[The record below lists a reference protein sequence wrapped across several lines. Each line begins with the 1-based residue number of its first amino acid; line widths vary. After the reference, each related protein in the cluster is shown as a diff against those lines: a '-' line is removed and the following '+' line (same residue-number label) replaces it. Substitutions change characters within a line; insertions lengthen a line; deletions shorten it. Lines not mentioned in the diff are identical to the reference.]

1 MINLREAFAEV
12 LKGRSLDAAEAES
25 VMGEVLDD
33 VVPDALVAGFLVAL
47 KMKGETAA
55 ELTGGARAM
64 RKRARPLALNNEKV
78 LDAAGKVVATG
89 SNVLDTAGTG
99 GDGAGTYNISTAAAM
114 VAATAGVPVAK
125 HGNRAISGRV
135 GAADVLER
143 FGVKIELD
151 AAGLKRCLEEAGCCF
166 VFAPAYHPA
175 LARLAL
181 LRRTLG
187 IRTIF
192 NLIAP
197 LANPARPLRQLLGVS
212 EPRLL
217 RPMAEALAALGVVHA
232 MVVHGDDGLDEI
244 SISTSTRV
252 IEVKGGELRAY
263 QIAPAEFGLTPAS
276 AASFLTADAA
286 EATELLR
293 RTLAGDPGPARD
305 VLALNAGAAI
315 YVGGR
320 ADTLLDGVARAREIL
335 ASGRALDTIE
345 RMRRASLGELVAPR

>member
-1 MINLREAFAEV
+1 MINLREAFAAV
-12 LKGRSLDAAEAES
+12 LKGRSLEAAEAES
-25 VMGEVLDD
+25 VIGEVLDD

-55 ELTGGARAM
+55 ELTGGARAL
-64 RKRARPLALNNEKV
+64 RKRARALNLN
-78 LDAAGKVVATG
+78 DGR
-89 SNVLDTAGTG
+89 VLDTAGTG

-114 VAATAGVPVAK
+114 VAAAAGVAVAK

-143 FGVKIELD
+143 FGVRIELD
-151 AAGLKRCLEEAGCCF
+151 AAGLKRCLEQAGCCF

-232 MVVHGDDGLDEI
+232 MVVHGNDGLDEI
-244 SISTSTRV
+244 SLSASTRV
-252 IEVKGGELRAY
+252 VEVKDGELRAY
-263 QIAPAEFGLTPAS
+263 EIAPEDFGLTAAS

-293 RTLAGDPGPARD
+293 RTLGGHPGAAQD

-315 YVGGR
+315 YVGGG
-320 ADTLLDGVARAREIL
+320 AQTLADGVVRARAIL
-335 ASGRALDTIE
+335 AAGRALDTIE
-345 RMRRASLGELVAPR
+345 RMRRASLGEAMAQ

>member
-12 LKGRSLDAAEAES
+12 LKGRSLEAAEAES
-25 VMGEVLDD
+25 VIGEVLDD

-47 KMKGETAA
+47 KMKGEAAA
-55 ELTGGARAM
+55 ELNGGARAM
-64 RKRARPLALNNEKV
+64 RKRARPLN
-78 LDAAGKVVATG
+78 LDDG
-89 SNVLDTAGTG
+89 NVLDTAGTG
-99 GDGAGTYNISTAAAM
+99 GDGAGTFNISTAAAM
-114 VAATAGVPVAK
+114 VAAAAGVRVAK
-125 HGNRAISGRV
+125 HGNRAVSGRV

-151 AAGLKRCLEEAGCCF
+151 AAGLRRCFEYAGCCF
-166 VFAPAYHPA
+166 IFAPAYHPA
-175 LARLAL
+175 LARLAV

-187 IRTIF
+187 IRTVF

-197 LANPARPLRQLLGVS
+197 LSNPARPKYQLLGVS

-217 RPMAEALAALGVVHA
+217 RPMAEALAALGVGHA

-244 SISTSTRV
+244 SLARATRV
-252 IEVKGGELRAY
+252 VEVKGGELRTY
-263 QIAPAEFGLTPAS
+263 GIAPADFGLMPAS

-286 EATELLR
+286 EATEMLR
-293 RTLAGDPGPARD
+293 RTLAGDPGPAQD

-315 YVGGR
+315 YVGAG
-320 ADTLLDGVARAREIL
+320 ADTLAEGVARARRIL

-345 RMRRASLGELVAPR
+345 RLRRASLGETAPA

>member
-1 MINLREAFAEV
+1 VINLREAFAEV
-12 LKGRSLDAAEAES
+12 LKGRSLEAAEAES
-25 VMGEVLDD
+25 VIGEVLDD

-47 KMKGETAA
+47 KMKGEAAA

-64 RKRARPLALNNEKV
+64 RKRARPLN
-78 LDAAGKVVATG
+78 LDDG
-89 SNVLDTAGTG
+89 NVLDTAGTG
-99 GDGAGTYNISTAAAM
+99 GDGAGTFNISTAAAM
-114 VAATAGVPVAK
+114 VAAAAGVRVAK

-151 AAGLKRCLEEAGCCF
+151 AAGLRRCLDYAGCCF

-175 LARLAL
+175 LARLAV

-187 IRTIF
+187 IRTVF

-197 LANPARPLRQLLGVS
+197 LSNPARPKYQLLGVS

-244 SISTSTRV
+244 SLAGPTRV
-252 IEVKGGELRAY
+252 IEVKGGELRTY
-263 QIAPAEFGLTPAS
+263 EIAPADFALAPAS

-286 EATELLR
+286 EATEMLC
-293 RTLAGDPGPARD
+293 RTLASDPGPAQD

-315 YVGGR
+315 YVGAG
-320 ADTLLDGVARAREIL
+320 AETLADGVALARRIL

-345 RMRRASLGELVAPR
+345 WMRRASLGETTATA

>member
-1 MINLREAFAEV
+1 VINLREAFAEV
-12 LKGRSLDAAEAES
+12 LKGRSLEAAEAES
-25 VMGEVLDD
+25 VIGEVLDD
-33 VVPDALVAGFLVAL
+33 VVPDALVAGFLIAL
-47 KMKGETAA
+47 KIKGEAAA

-64 RKRARPLALNNEKV
+64 RKRARRLN
-78 LDAAGKVVATG
+78 LDDG
-89 SNVLDTAGTG
+89 NVLDTAGTG
-99 GDGAGTYNISTAAAM
+99 GDGAGTFNISTAAAM
-114 VAATAGVPVAK
+114 VAAAAGVRVAK
-125 HGNRAISGRV
+125 HGNRAVSGRV

-151 AAGLKRCLEEAGCCF
+151 AAGLRRCLDQAGCCF

-175 LARLAL
+175 LARLAV

-187 IRTIF
+187 VRTVF

-197 LANPARPLRQLLGVS
+197 LSNPARPKHQLLGVS

-244 SISTSTRV
+244 SLAGATRV
-252 IEVKGGELRAY
+252 VEVKGGELRTY
-263 QIAPAEFGLTPAS
+263 EIAPADFGLTPAS
-276 AASFLTADAA
+276 ATSFLTADAA
-286 EATELLR
+286 EATEMLR
-293 RTLAGDPGPARD
+293 RTLAGDPGAAQD

-315 YVGGR
+315 YVGAG
-320 ADTLLDGVARAREIL
+320 ADTLADGVALARRIL

-345 RMRRASLGELVAPR
+345 RMRRASLGETTAPA

>member
-1 MINLREAFAEV
+1 VINLREAFAEV
-12 LKGRSLDAAEAES
+12 LKERSLDAAEAES
-25 VMGEVLDD
+25 VIGEVLDD

-47 KMKGETAA
+47 KMKGETSA

-64 RKRARPLALNNEKV
+64 RKRARPLDLNN
-78 LDAAGKVVATG
+78 G
-89 SNVLDTAGTG
+89 NVLDTAGTG

-114 VAATAGVPVAK
+114 VAAAAGVLVAK
-125 HGNRAISGRV
+125 HGNRAVSGRV

-151 AAGLKRCLEEAGCCF
+151 AAGLKRCLEQAGCCF

-187 IRTIF
+187 IRTVF

-232 MVVHGDDGLDEI
+232 MVVHGGDGLDEI

-252 IEVKGGELRAY
+252 IEVKDGELRTY
-263 QIAPAEFGLTPAS
+263 EIAPADFGLMAAS
-276 AASFLTADAA
+276 AASFLTADSA

-293 RTLAGDPGPARD
+293 RTLGGDPGPARD

-320 ADTLLDGVARAREIL
+320 ADTLLDGVSRAREIL

-345 RMRRASLGELVAPR
+345 RMRRASLGEPVAPR

>member
-1 MINLREAFAEV
+1 VINLRAAFDEV
-12 LKGRSLDAAEAES
+12 LRSRSLDAAEAEG
-25 VMGEVLDD
+25 VIGEILDD

-47 KMKGETAA
+47 KMKGEAAA

-64 RKRARPLALNNEKV
+64 RKRARPLELN
-78 LDAAGKVVATG
+78 GG
-89 SNVLDTAGTG
+89 NVLDTAGTG
-99 GDGAGTYNISTAAAM
+99 GDGAGTFNISTAAAM
-114 VAATAGVPVAK
+114 VAAAAGVPVAK
-125 HGNRAISGRV
+125 HGNRAVSGRV

-151 AAGLKRCLEEAGCCF
+151 AAGLERCLEQAGCCF

-175 LARLAL
+175 LARMAV

-187 IRTIF
+187 IRTLF

-197 LANPARPLRQLLGVS
+197 LSNPARPLRQLLGVS

-217 RPMAEALAALGVVHA
+217 RPMAEALAALGVAHA
-232 MVVHGDDGLDEI
+232 MVVHGNDGLDEI
-244 SISTSTRV
+244 SLGTSTRV
-252 IEVKGGELRAY
+252 VEVNNGELREY
-263 QIAPAEFGLTPAS
+263 KIAPEAFGLTPAS

-293 RTLAGDPGPARD
+293 RTLAGDPGPAHD

-315 YVGGR
+315 YVGGGASTLAAGVDR
-320 ADTLLDGVARAREIL
+320 AQEII

-345 RMRRASLGELVAPR
+345 KLRRASGGAVTGPT

>member
-1 MINLREAFAEV
+1 VINLREAFAEV
-12 LKGRSLDAAEAES
+12 LKGRSLEAAEAES
-25 VMGEVLDD
+25 VIGEVLDD

-47 KMKGETAA
+47 KMKGEAAA

-64 RKRARPLALNNEKV
+64 RKRARPLN
-78 LDAAGKVVATG
+78 LDDG
-89 SNVLDTAGTG
+89 NVLDTAGTG
-99 GDGAGTYNISTAAAM
+99 GDGAGTFNISTAAAM
-114 VAATAGVPVAK
+114 VATAAGVRVAK
-125 HGNRAISGRV
+125 HGNRAVSGRV

-151 AAGLKRCLEEAGCCF
+151 AAGLRRCLEYAGCCF
-166 VFAPAYHPA
+166 VFAPTYHPA
-175 LARLAL
+175 LARLAV

-187 IRTIF
+187 IRTVF

-197 LANPARPLRQLLGVS
+197 LANPARPKYQLLGVS

-244 SISTSTRV
+244 SLAGATRLV
-252 IEVKGGELRAY
+252 EVKGGELRAY
-263 QIAPAEFGLTPAS
+263 EIAPADFGLAPAS

-286 EATELLR
+286 EATEMLR
-293 RTLAGDPGPARD
+293 RTLAGDPGPAQD

-315 YVGGR
+315 YVGAG
-320 ADTLLDGVARAREIL
+320 ADTLADGVARARRIL

-345 RMRRASLGELVAPR
+345 RLRRASLGETAPA